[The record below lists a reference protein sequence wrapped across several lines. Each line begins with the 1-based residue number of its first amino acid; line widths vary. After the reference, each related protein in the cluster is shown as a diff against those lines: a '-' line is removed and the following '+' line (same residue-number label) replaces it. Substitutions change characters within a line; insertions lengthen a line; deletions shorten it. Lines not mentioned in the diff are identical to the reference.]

1 MSAGIWFFAGYFNTI
16 NGGKTAQFEL
26 PQKPMKLDK
35 TDRISV
41 VRDVADRF
49 WGWQQLTNYRDLEKK
64 IGALGGDI
72 LKKQRFFENY
82 AK

>member
-1 MSAGIWFFAGYFNTI
+1 
-16 NGGKTAQFEL
+16 
-26 PQKPMKLDK
+26 MKLDK

-72 LKKQRFFENY
+72 LKKQRFFKNY